1 MNGTI
6 GTLIDLKKDDM
17 KMSSA
22 RIIFATIETECGSRM
37 AIQWVNLRE
46 EPTFG
51 HFAREL
57 GLDFEDAWNNAVKD
71 MKVFF
76 YFGVHGFSLVE

>member
-6 GTLIDLKKDDM
+6 GTIIDLKKDDM
-17 KMSSA
+17 QMSSA

-37 AIQWVNLRE
+37 AIQWVNLQE
-46 EPTFG
+46 EPMFG

-57 GLDFEDAWNNAVKD
+57 GMDFEDAWKNAAKD
-71 MKVFF
+71 MKVYF
-76 YFGVHGFSLVE
+76 YFGVHGFSIVE